1 MNRPFPRLTS
11 WFPALLSIAICLVVF
26 VHLDGSL
33 AAHAKGKDSV
43 TVIAHRGGKKWAP
56 ENTVAAFKKCLENGI
71 DGIELDIH
79 RCKTGEL
86 VVVHDENLSRTTSGS
101 GIVKDKTWDELQK
114 LSAGSWFSPEF
125 KDEKIPLLA
134 DVLKLID
141 GKLLLNI
148 EVKNAPT
155 AYAGI
160 EDDLLKLLQSYKYPE
175 KILIS
180 SFDHEL
186 IKRIHDKAPQYKV
199 AFLNDGILVDLKGYA
214 KKIGAHAWNPAF
226 GDVRADSVK
235 QAHDAGVQ
243 VNVWTVNKPEDW
255 QSAIEIG
262 VDGICTDDPMALKEF
277 LARNDPTRTSSSK

>member
-1 MNRPFPRLTS
+1 MNRHFSRLPF
-11 WFPALLSIAICLVVF
+11 WFPGLLSISICLLQTVF
-26 VHLDGSL
+26 ID
-33 AAHAKGKDSV
+33 AASAADAKPSSV
-43 TVIAHRGGKKWAP
+43 TVIAHRGGRKWAP
-56 ENTVAAFKKCLENGI
+56 ENTMAAFRKCVENGI

-114 LSAGSWFSPEF
+114 MSAGSWFSPAF

-160 EDDLLKLLQSYKYPE
+160 EDDLLKQLASYKYPD
-175 KILIS
+175 KILVS

-199 AFLNDGILVDLKGYA
+199 AFLNDGILVDLKGYS
-214 KKIGAHAWNPAF
+214 KKIGAQAWNPAF
-226 GDVRADSVK
+226 GDVRSDSIK
-235 QAHDAGVQ
+235 QAHDAGVE

-255 QSAIEIG
+255 QSAIDMG
-262 VDGICTDDPMALKEF
+262 VDGICTDDPVALKEY
-277 LARNDPTRTSSSK
+277 LAKKPLARTSSSQ